1 MTEIID
7 KAWELLDVAV
17 SQAKDKDEKVALND
31 AARDEFASSFKEKYN
46 LIKDKF
52 MKQSVKYL
60 DRHKVASIII
70 ASIVETNAVIYEG
83 DIPKDST
90 FFGKYLIAFSVG
102 MSYMQNR
109 LNKILKEKGQKEI
122 ERFYFPTPFS
132 CKTPY
137 NEIFSRN
144 LYYTHELTD
153 WNLNLLDIS
162 EILFLL
168 EYMTLEKNGIDP
180 IVLADNV

>member
-1 MTEIID
+1 MTEIINR
-7 KAWELLDVAV
+7 AWELLDVAV

-31 AARDEFASSFKEKYN
+31 AARDAFANSFKEKYN

-60 DRHKVASIII
+60 DRHKVAGIII

-83 DIPKDST
+83 EIPPNSI

-102 MSYMQNR
+102 MSYMQSR
-109 LNKILKEKGQKEI
+109 LNKMLKEKRQKEI

-144 LYYTHELTD
+144 LYYTYEFTD

-168 EYMTLEKNGIDP
+168 EYITLEKNGIDP
-180 IVLADNV
+180 VVLSENV